1 MILKDKLRDK
11 FEEEYEKLNELQRRA
26 VDQVEGPVMVI
37 AGPGTGKTQI
47 LSARIGK
54 ILLSDA
60 QVEPHNIL
68 CLTYTDAGVVA
79 MRRRLLQFIGP
90 DAYRV
95 GIYTFHAFCHDV
107 IQENLPL
114 FEKTSLDPISDLE
127 RIELLKELIDGFGK
141 DHPLKRYRGDV
152 YFEMTN
158 LQSLFSLMKR
168 EGWTADFICQKIDE
182 YLADLPTRDEYI
194 CKRATKGFKKGD
206 VRIDKIE
213 EEAEKM
219 QKLRAACGEFRKF
232 QALMRGRNRYD
243 FDDMINWVI
252 DAFQNNEVL
261 LRGYQEQFQY
271 VLVDEYQDTSGS
283 QNRIVE
289 LLISFW
295 DKPNVFVVG
304 DDDQSIYRFQG
315 ANIENMLAFA
325 NGYQKDLLTVVLTN
339 NYRSTQPILDTSKAL
354 IDRNGER
361 LVRQIDGLSKD
372 LVSSHAVMST
382 LTHPPVIREYETQR
396 DEMIHLVQEVERLTT
411 QGVKGSE
418 IGIIYKENK
427 YGDQLAEYL
436 RLKGTPF
443 YTKRSLN
450 ILDQPLV
457 QQLLLVLE
465 WLVAEHDIP
474 YSGDELLFEV
484 LHLEWF
490 GIPPIEIAKAS
501 VQVAELAYKDR
512 DKGGKTSLRRYL
524 CDEAAKGQRDLFDAG
539 LNKKLC
545 EAIAN
550 LERLVGAVPNLTL
563 QGLLEKVIRE
573 GGFLG
578 HIMNH
583 PDKNWLLQV
592 VTGFYHHVK
601 EETHRHPLIG
611 LTEFMN
617 RIGLM
622 RKEGISLP
630 LVQVAGNEKGV
641 NLMTAHGSKGLEFDY
656 VFVVG
661 SNSNCWE
668 KKRKPSSGFSFPDTL
683 FQSSAKGNDME
694 ELRRLFYVALT
705 RAKKHLY
712 VSYSNFTNEGKPLEP
727 SMFVAEINEGPAL
740 PREKVT
746 IDGEVVAEF
755 SALQLTATVAPEVAH
770 LDEEL
775 TDRLVGNFVMNVSA
789 LNNYLACPLE
799 FYFRNIVRIPS
810 PRNEA
815 MEFGSAVHHAL
826 EMLFRTMKDSDYK
839 FPPMEAFLNDFT
851 WYMKRHRECFTKEQ
865 FARRMEYGLEILTNY
880 YNYAIGSANKIVQV
894 EYNVKHVVVDGIM
907 LKGKLDKIEFNG
919 KDNVTIVD
927 YKTGDPEKARE
938 KLARPNPK
946 NAAGG
951 DYWRQAVFYKIMLD
965 HLPGKDWK
973 VEAVAF
979 DFVEPTKK
987 KEYVKE
993 RVVINEMDVQDVLQQ
1008 IKAVSQKIQ
1017 AKDFYTGCGSEDCH
1031 WCRFVKTNKLAVALH
1046 EIETEEAEDKRFALR
1061 VS

>member
-1 MILKDKLRDK
+1 MILKDKLREK
-11 FEEEYEKLNELQRRA
+11 FEEEYERLNELQRRA

-47 LSARIGK
+47 LSARIGR
-54 ILLSDA
+54 ILLGDS

-114 FEKTSLDPISDLE
+114 FEKTALDPISDLE

-152 YFEMTN
+152 YFEINN
-158 LQSLFSLMKR
+158 LHNLFSLMKR
-168 EGWTADFICQKIDE
+168 EGWTGDHICQKIDE
-182 YLADLPTRDEYI
+182 YIADLPNRDDYI

-213 EEAEKM
+213 EERERM
-219 QKLRAACGEFRKF
+219 EKLRAACGEFKKF
-232 QALMRGRNRYD
+232 QQMMRARNRYD

-252 DAFQNNEVL
+252 DAFNTNEPL

-289 LLISFW
+289 LLINFW
-295 DKPNVFVVG
+295 EKPNVFVVG

-339 NYRSTQPILDTSKAL
+339 NYRSTQAILDTSKAL
-354 IDRNGER
+354 IDRNAER
-361 LVRQIDGLSKD
+361 LVSQIEGLSKD
-372 LVSSHAVMST
+372 LVSAHPLVKE
-382 LTHPPVIREYETQR
+382 LKHPPLLREYETQR
-396 DEMIHLVQEVERLTT
+396 DEMIHLVQEVERLTAA
-411 QGVKGSE
+411 GVKGSE
-418 IGIIYKENK
+418 IGIIYKENR
-427 YGDQLAEYL
+427 YGDTLADYL
-436 RLKGTPF
+436 RLKGVPF

-450 ILDQPLV
+450 ILDQPMV

-465 WLVAEHDIP
+465 YLVAEHDIP
-474 YSGDELLFEV
+474 YSGDELLFEI
-484 LHLEWF
+484 LHFEWF
-490 GIPPIEIAKAS
+490 SIPPIEVAKAS
-501 VQVAELAYKDR
+501 VQVSELAYKERDR
-512 DKGGKTSLRRYL
+512 GGMSLRRYL
-524 CDEAAKGQRDLFDAG
+524 CEEAAKGPRDLFDAG
-539 LNKKLC
+539 LNKKMC
-545 EAIAN
+545 EAVTV
-550 LERLVGAVPNLTL
+550 LERLIGAVPNLTL

-573 GGFLG
+573 GGFLS
-578 HIMNH
+578 HIMNA
-583 PDKNWLLQV
+583 PDKNWLLQL
-592 VTGFYHHVK
+592 VTGFYNHVK
-601 EETHRHPLIG
+601 EETHRHPLLG

-617 RIGLM
+617 RIALM
-622 RKEGISLP
+622 RKEGLVLP

-641 NLMTAHGSKGLEFDY
+641 NLMTCHGSKGLEFDH

-661 SNSNCWE
+661 SNSSCWE
-668 KKRKPSSGFSFPDTL
+668 KKRKPSSGFAFPDTL
-683 FQSSAKGNDME
+683 FLSSAKGNDLE

-712 VSYSNFTNEGKPLEP
+712 VSYPNFTNEGKPLEP
-727 SMFVAEINEGPAL
+727 SMFVAEINEGMDL
-740 PREKVT
+740 PKERVT
-746 IDGEVVAEF
+746 IDAEAVAEF
-755 SALQLTATVAPEVAH
+755 SALQLAAVVAPEVAH

-826 EMLFRTMKDSDYK
+826 ELLFRKMKEAEGC
-839 FPPMEAFLNDFT
+839 FPPLEDFLNDFT
-851 WYMKRHRECFTKEQ
+851 WYMKRHRECFTREQ

-880 YNYAIGSANKIVQV
+880 YGQKVPGANRIVSI
-894 EYNVKHVVVDGIM
+894 EKNVKNVIVEDVP

-919 KDNVTIVD
+919 KSATIVD
-927 YKTGDPEKARE
+927 YKTGDPEKSRE
-938 KLARPNPK
+938 KLMRPNPK
-946 NAAGG
+946 NPAGG
-951 DYWRQAVFYKIMLD
+951 DYWRQAVFYKIMMD
-965 HLPGKDWK
+965 NLPGWDFSVDA
-973 VEAVAF
+973 VEF

-993 RVVINEMDVQDVLQQ
+993 RVAINDMDMADVLQQ
-1008 IKAVSQKIQ
+1008 IKAVNAKIQ
-1017 AKDFYTGCGSEDCH
+1017 AKDFYTGCGDEDCH

-1046 EIETEEAEDKRFALR
+1046 ELQEEEAEDKRFALR